1 MKKLD
6 IDSYILQNYK
16 EKTNAQM
23 AQEWGCNKSTIS
35 NHREKLGISA
45 SDLNKDLRN
54 KTRYICSQYGKKTK
68 PQIARELNCSISFVK
83 KIWAENNLGRT
94 LRTNYYYN
102 KNYFENI
109 DTPEKAYWLGF
120 IAADGN
126 LYRRDGHQG
135 LVSISIHEKDIE
147 LLENFKKE
155 LNTTK
160 PISVVRDKRRSDTIM
175 ASLQVTS
182 DKIFNDLLDKGVGIR
197 KTFDLD
203 LMQIFKNIPCR
214 FQSDFI
220 LGYFDG
226 DGSITVSING
236 ISKSKI
242 CISGPIKSLKALSS
256 TLQERGIGNIIVED
270 KRKYKE
276 PFGSLEFVNTTDK
289 YIFLKYIYKNN
300 VKCLTRKKELAG
312 ELIKRIESN
321 STNRSEN
328 IKAIDNY
335 KSVVIK
341 WEELL
346 ER

>member
-35 NHREKLGISA
+35 NHRKKLGISA

-54 KTRYICSQYGKKTK
+54 KTKYICSQYGKKTK

-83 KIWAENNLGRT
+83 KIWVENNLGGT

-102 KNYFENI
+102 ENYFENI

-160 PISVVRDKRRSDTIM
+160 PISVVRDKRRSGTIM

-182 DKIFNDLLDKGVGIR
+182 DKIFNDLLDKGIGIR

-203 LMQIFKNIPCR
+203 LMQIFKSIPCCFR
-214 FQSDFI
+214 SDFI

-256 TLQERGIGNIIVED
+256 ILQERGIGNIIVED

>member
-35 NHREKLGISA
+35 NHRKKLGISA

-54 KTRYICSQYGKKTK
+54 KTEYICSQYGKKTK
-68 PQIARELNCSISFVK
+68 PQIARELNCSVSFVK
-83 KIWAENNLGRT
+83 KIWAENNLGGT

-102 KNYFENI
+102 ENYFENI

-182 DKIFNDLLDKGVGIR
+182 DKIFNDLLDKGIGIR

-203 LMQIFKNIPCR
+203 LMQIFKNIPYC

-226 DGSITVSING
+226 DGSITVPING

-242 CISGPIKSLKALSS
+242 RISGPIKSLKTFSS
-256 TLQERGIGNIIVED
+256 ILQERGIRSIIVED

-300 VKCLTRKKELAG
+300 VKCLTRKKELAV

-321 STNRSEN
+321 TTNRSEN
-328 IKAIDNY
+328 IKAINNY